1 LQRRIDS
8 AIMEEQEARLHC
20 DFMLDGTQSPEDVK
34 NEVMQIIKS
43 KLKK

>member
-1 LQRRIDS
+1 
-8 AIMEEQEARLHC
+8 MEEKEARMFC
-20 DFMLDGTQSPEDVK
+20 DFMLDATQSPEAVK